1 MSSSLLIAPA
11 GRGKT
16 HYAIQRIREVLTS
29 QPLAPVTVILPNQVR
44 VAEFRRRLAAAGG
57 ALGVNLL
64 TFRSLYADL
73 LARAGQ
79 PKPRLLD
86 PVQVR
91 LLRAI
96 VDRLWRQGELHH
108 YGSLRTKPGFVVAL
122 RDFIQELKRARVDP
136 VKFSTDVKAFGARLR
151 ELAAIYQAYQDWLL
165 EEDWVDPEGQG
176 WLAAIALDEN
186 PKLGSEIRLLV
197 VNGFDEFNPT
207 QLGVLA
213 HLARR
218 AAETLITLTGDL
230 ERTRLAHRRFQRAQR
245 ALTER
250 LSLQVQPLAP
260 PRHHDPSSALAY
272 LEANLFEGRS
282 PSPPNQ
288 QSALTNQG
296 SVEFL
301 EAQTRSEEVRAAL
314 RWVKARIVRDGLGLD
329 QVAVLARNLDPYRPF
344 LEETAA
350 EFGMPLRVIGGMPLA
365 QNPAVAAILSLL
377 SLPALDWPRRQVLEA
392 WRSPYFDWSAQGI
405 ESGDAARLEAAS
417 RQGRVVSG
425 LSQWQQ
431 AFDLLASQ
439 KPMDEALLDEE
450 EIGLVGAGP
459 VGAGLRPAH
468 SDPALPH
475 PTPTLHQKFDAFVA
489 HLTPPLHGTMRTH
502 IAFVESLIGPDPAS
516 PKPTLATEESDSL
529 SVVSRA
535 RANPSTQDRDLAALL
550 GLKDVLRGLALAEA
564 TLGSAALD
572 YPAFFDELRGAVEA
586 AGYMNVPESGVLVA
600 SVSEARSLSFQ
611 AVALLGLS
619 EGEFPQAEREDLF
632 LRESDRMELQDRG
645 LRLESRLRGDE
656 VSFFYQAVTRAR
668 QRLLL
673 TRPYL
678 ADDGQG
684 WESSPYWLQASRLL
698 GGSQPRR
705 VRPEDPLLLEEA
717 ASKTEFIQAGGRL
730 VQGTAELSGPH
741 LARGAAIL
749 RARLDR
755 TASGSF
761 EGQLPELAGPLS
773 RRYAASHGW
782 SPSRLEAYGTCSFY
796 FYIAHA
802 LELQPRTPP
811 EEGFDVRILGSM
823 LHKILE
829 EVFRRVTHPNDLD
842 ECLDLLTEVAHEVF
856 ASAPDD
862 YGFRPTAL
870 WSLQQDELQRMLRE
884 TITALVQLSTD
895 FIPVYFEERFGMG
908 KPALL
913 LQTESGEV
921 RLHGYIDRVDR
932 GSDGRLRVIDYK
944 AGGSPISPRHL
955 EEGRRLQLPLYALA
969 ARDALGLGPVSAGFY
984 WHIGRAE
991 ASSLKLEKYQGGID
1005 AAIAQVVQHVA
1016 AYVKDIRAGQFQ
1028 PKPPSDGCPSY
1039 CPAAAF
1045 CWRYKSKRG

>member
-1 MSSSLLIAPA
+1 MPSSLLIAPA

-29 QPLAPVTVILPNQVR
+29 QPLAPVTVVLPNQAR

-64 TFRSLYADL
+64 TFRGLYADL

-96 VDRLWRQGELHH
+96 LDRLWRQGELHH
-108 YGSLRTKPGFVVAL
+108 YASLRTRPGFILAL

-136 VKFSTDVKAFGARLR
+136 VKFATDVKAFGPRLG

-186 PKLGSEIRLLV
+186 PNLGSEIRLLI

-207 QLGVLA
+207 QLGVLT

-218 AAETLITLTGDL
+218 AGETLVTLTGDL
-230 ERTRLAHRRFQRAQR
+230 ERTRLAHRRFQRAQQ
-245 ALTER
+245 ALTEQ
-250 LSLQVQPLAP
+250 LSLQLRPLAP
-260 PRHHDPSSALAY
+260 PPTHDSSAALTH
-272 LEANLFEGRS
+272 LEANLFAGRP

-288 QSALTNQG
+288 QSEITNQG

-301 EAQTRSEEVRAAL
+301 EAQTRTEEVRAAL
-314 RWVKARIVRDGLGLD
+314 RWVKARIGRGGLGLD

-392 WRSPYFDWSAQGI
+392 WRSPYFDWSAQDI
-405 ESGDAARLEAAS
+405 EPGDAARLEAAS

-431 AFDLLASQ
+431 AFDLLESQ
-439 KPMDEALLDEE
+439 KPLDEALLDEE
-450 EIGLVGAGP
+450 DVAVGAGP
-459 VGAGLRPAH
+459 VGAGLGPAH
-468 SDPALPH
+468 SDSALPH
-475 PTPTLHQKFDAFVA
+475 PTPTLRQKFDAFVA
-489 HLTPPLHGTMRTH
+489 QLTPPLQGTIRTH

-516 PKPTLATEESDSL
+516 PTPALATDESDSL
-529 SVVSRA
+529 NVVSRA
-535 RANPSTQDRDLAALL
+535 RANPSTQDRDLAALR

-564 TLGSAALD
+564 TLGTGALD
-572 YPAFFDELRGAVEA
+572 YPAFFDELRGSIEA
-586 AGYMNVPESGVLVA
+586 AGYMNVPEFGVLVA

-632 LRESDRMELQDRG
+632 LRESDRKKLQDRG
-645 LRLESRLRGDE
+645 LRLESKLRGDE

-678 ADDGQG
+678 ADDGQA
-684 WESSPYWLQASRLL
+684 WEPSPYWLQACRLL
-698 GGSQPRR
+698 GVPQPRR
-705 VRPEDPLLLEEA
+705 VRPEDPLPLEEV
-717 ASKTEFIQAGGRL
+717 ASQVEFIQAGGR
-730 VQGTAELSGPH
+730 GGPSEASAAH

-755 TASGSF
+755 TAAGSF
-761 EGQLPELAGPLS
+761 EGQLPELAGPLTQ
-773 RRYAASHGW
+773 RYSAPHGW

-811 EEGFDVRILGSM
+811 EEGYDVRILGSM

-829 EVFRRVTHPNDLD
+829 EVFRRARPPTDLD
-842 ECLDLLTEVAHEVF
+842 ECLQLLPEVAQEVF

-870 WSLQQDELQRMLRE
+870 WSLQQEELQRMLSE
-884 TITALVQLSTD
+884 TITALDRLSAGFT
-895 FIPVYFEERFGMG
+895 PVYFEERFGMG

-913 LQTESGEV
+913 LQTEIGEV

-932 GSDGRLRVIDYK
+932 GPDGRLRVVDYK

-955 EEGRRLQLPLYALA
+955 DEGRRLQLPLYALA
-969 ARDALGLGPVSAGFY
+969 ARDALGLGPVSGGFY

-991 ASSLKLEKYQGGID
+991 TSSLKLENYRGGID
-1005 AAIAQVVQHVA
+1005 TAIAKAVGHVS

-1028 PKPPSDGCPSY
+1028 PHPPSDGCPSY
-1039 CPAAAF
+1039 CPVAAF
-1045 CWRYKSKRG
+1045 CWRYKPGRG